1 MRAED
6 TIFFPRYFL
15 LKFRRDV
22 SLMRILINTFL
33 IGVIITA
40 ASVIAWQFLKPYVI
54 QPYII
59 NSAQT
64 EEISEIEPDKIAEN
78 RDRIQSGIDT
88 QVIPITDDIEN
99 TDSTGQSLADQ
110 SADNVP
116 SEQNAETATETNTQN
131 ESFAHPDENIVYDPS
146 AIESASDIPVN
157 AVLNYDYMIGEI
169 YVPDVGIHI
178 PILEGLTN
186 ENLWLASAT
195 MKPNQVMGEGNY
207 AIAGHYMLDK
217 SLLFTPLEN
226 SREGQK
232 VYITDKRTVYEYT
245 IKSIRQMDPSNG
257 HVINNSEGDGL
268 VTLVTC
274 SDPWGTARIIVRGEL
289 TKEYD
294 IKEASDHLQQTF
306 VGRTL

>member
-1 MRAED
+1 RAED
-6 TIFFPRYFL
+6 TIFFSRNFL

-78 RDRIQSGIDT
+78 RDRIQSGVDT
-88 QVIPITDDIEN
+88 QVIPITDDAENIE
-99 TDSTGQSLADQ
+99 STSQSLVDQ

-116 SEQNAETATETNTQN
+116 SEQNAETATEANAQN
-131 ESFAHPDENIVYDPS
+131 ESFTHPDENIVYDPS

-274 SDPWGTARIIVRGEL
+274 SDPWGTERIIVRGEL

>member
-1 MRAED
+1 
-6 TIFFPRYFL
+6 
-15 LKFRRDV
+15 
-22 SLMRILINTFL
+22 MRILINTFL

-40 ASVIAWQFLKPYVI
+40 ASVIGWQFLKPYVI

-64 EEISEIEPDKIAEN
+64 EIISEIEPDKIAEN
-78 RDRIQSGIDT
+78 RERIQSGIDT
-88 QVIPITDDIEN
+88 QVIPITDDADDAEN
-99 TDSTGQSLADQ
+99 TEAADQSSSDQ
-110 SADNVP
+110 SADNV
-116 SEQNAETATETNTQN
+116 STEQVAEANTEANTGTETSTSN
-131 ESFAHPDENIVYDPS
+131 ESFTHPDENIVYDPA

-274 SDPWGTARIIVRGEL
+274 SDPWGTNRIIVRGEL